1 MSIKRITAIMI
12 VIVCVVSCSKKE
24 TGCDDACYYYDD
36 ETNNVIFYLNNDYVS
51 YYSES
56 KKVKDTACKT
66 YDFRSDFESGNYVKH
81 NFISTA
87 SNFDTVELANCL
99 YLDKLFISLIYNL
112 RIVGDVW
119 TVSIYFPSDNCDFIV
134 WNKAPQPFKGT
145 YKFRVGKYEN
155 IAFNGCLN
163 ELKDEL
169 KSDYYPMYDTN
180 GYLEPRPALYLRLI
194 NGREQAECFASQ
206 FDLEN
211 CLVQNK
217 ISVFGQIIDVILI
230 RHLLLENSS
239 EKICDDI
246 TLLDIRDRFNSFL
259 GKDSFTG
266 FLIEDFDSILPPPE
280 PTDNK

>member
-1 MSIKRITAIMI
+1 MI

-24 TGCDDACYYYDD
+24 TGCDDAYYYDD
-36 ETNNVIFYLNNDYVS
+36 ETNKAIFYLNNEYVS
-51 YYSES
+51 YDSES

-145 YKFRVGKYEN
+145 YKFRVGKSEN
-155 IAFNGCLN
+155 NAFNGCLN

-169 KSDYYPMYDTN
+169 KSNYYPFNNTD
-180 GYLEPRPALYLRLI
+180 GYYMEPMPALYLRLI
-194 NGREQAECFASQ
+194 NSREQTEYFASQ
-206 FDLEN
+206 FGVEN
-211 CLVQNK
+211 RIIENK
-217 ISVFGQIIDVILI
+217 LSVFGQIIDVILI

>member
-1 MSIKRITAIMI
+1 MSFNKYIAIMI
-12 VIVCVVSCSKKE
+12 CTTIVSCCSKNE
-24 TGCDDACYYYDD
+24 LNNAYYYFDN
-36 ETNNVIFYLNNDYVS
+36 ETNNAIFYLNNDYVS
-51 YYSES
+51 YDSES

-87 SNFDTVELANCL
+87 SNFDTVEIANCL

-134 WNKAPQPFKGT
+134 WNKAPQPLKGT
-145 YKFRVGKYEN
+145 YKFRVGKSEN
-155 IAFNGCLN
+155 NAFNGCLN

-169 KSDYYPMYDTN
+169 KSNYYPFNNTD
-180 GYLEPRPALYLRLI
+180 GYNMEPMPALYLRLI
-194 NGREQAECFASQ
+194 NSREQTEYFASR
-206 FDLEN
+206 FGVEN
-211 CLVQNK
+211 RIIENK
-217 ISVFGQIIDVILI
+217 LSVFGQIIDVILI
-230 RHLLLENSS
+230 RHLLLENFS

-246 TLLDIRDRFNSFL
+246 TLLDIRDRFNSYL

-266 FLIEDFDSILPPPE
+266 FLVEDFDSILPPP
-280 PTDNK
+280 PPI

>member
-36 ETNNVIFYLNNDYVS
+36 ETNKVIFYLNNDYVS
-51 YYSES
+51 YDSES

-99 YLDKLFISLIYNL
+99 YLDKLFITLIYNL

-145 YKFRVGKYEN
+145 YKFKVGESEN
-155 IAFNGCLN
+155 MAFNGCLN

-169 KSDYYPMYDTN
+169 KSDYYPQYDAD
-180 GYLEPRPALYLRLI
+180 GFMEPRPALYIRLI
-194 NGREQAECFASQ
+194 NGREQAEFFAAR
-206 FDLEN
+206 FGLEN

-230 RHLLLENSS
+230 RHLLLENYS

-259 GKDSFTG
+259 GRDSFTG
-266 FLIEDFDSILPPPE
+266 FLIEDFDSIQPPPE

>member
-1 MSIKRITAIMI
+1 M
-12 VIVCVVSCSKKE
+12 
-24 TGCDDACYYYDD
+24 
-36 ETNNVIFYLNNDYVS
+36 NNDYVS
-51 YYSES
+51 YDSES

-145 YKFRVGKYEN
+145 YKFRVGKSEN

-169 KSDYYPMYDTN
+169 KSNYYPFNNTD
-180 GYLEPRPALYLRLI
+180 GYNMEPMPALYLRLI
-194 NGREQAECFASQ
+194 NSREQTEYFASR
-206 FDLEN
+206 FGVEN
-211 CLVQNK
+211 RIIENK
-217 ISVFGQIIDVILI
+217 LSVFGQIIDVILI

>member
-1 MSIKRITAIMI
+1 MI
-12 VIVCVVSCSKKE
+12 CTTIVSCCSKNE
-24 TGCDDACYYYDD
+24 LNNAYYYFDN
-36 ETNNVIFYLNNDYVS
+36 ETNNAIFYLNNDYVS
-51 YYSES
+51 YDSES

-134 WNKAPQPFKGT
+134 WNKAPQPLKGT
-145 YKFRVGKYEN
+145 YKFRVGKSEN

-169 KSDYYPMYDTN
+169 KSNYYPFNNTD
-180 GYLEPRPALYLRLI
+180 GYHMEPMPALYLRLI
-194 NGREQAECFASQ
+194 NSREQTEYFASR
-206 FDLEN
+206 FGVEN
-211 CLVQNK
+211 RIIENK
-217 ISVFGQIIDVILI
+217 LSVFGQIIDVILI

-266 FLIEDFDSILPPPE
+266 FLIEDFDSILPPP
-280 PTDNK
+280 PPI